1 MKHRTKPCKSKHTH
15 AHAHTQMLQPKKIV
29 WFLWKVDAS

>member
-1 MKHRTKPCKSKHTH
+1 MKHKTKLCKVKHTH

-29 WFLWKVDAS
+29 WFL